1 MEYGITLGRAE
12 RMIAF
17 IFRRLLTLIPLL
29 LGITMLVFILMSLAP
44 GDFLTPVKAQ
54 RDVPAELIQAIER
67 DFGLD
72 QAWYVQYYKWLGN
85 VLQGNLGHSWA
96 YKLPVIDLIGQRLWA
111 TFLLSL
117 SAFIFAWGIAIPLGV
132 LAAMYQNSIFD
143 RISAGLAYTA
153 LSIPEFF
160 LALLLVFFA
169 AQTGWFPLGGATSMD
184 YEFMGWGARAL
195 DRAHHLILPTLALGI
210 GSIASIMRIMR
221 ANFLDAMRAEYVTT
235 ARAKGV
241 REWTVMF
248 RHVLRNAI
256 NPLISSF
263 GFAFSG
269 LLSGALMVEIVLQY
283 PGLGQLMYQ
292 SILREDQFVVLASV
306 MLGCSMLVLGNL
318 LADVLLA
325 WSDPRIRLEQRK

>member
-1 MEYGITLGRAE
+1 
-12 RMIAF
+12 MIAF

-54 RDVPAELIQAIER
+54 RDVPAELIRAIEME
-67 DFGLD
+67 FGLD
-72 QAWYVQYYKWLGN
+72 QPWYVQYYKWLGN

-96 YKLPVIDLIGQRLWA
+96 YKLPVADLIGQRLWA

-117 SAFIFAWGIAIPLGV
+117 SAFIFSWAIAIPLGV
-132 LAAMYQNSIFD
+132 LAAVYKDSIFD
-143 RISAGLAYTA
+143 RISAALAYTA

-160 LALLLVFFA
+160 LALLLVFVA

-184 YEFMGWGARAL
+184 YEFMSFGAQVL

-221 ANFLDAMRAEYVTT
+221 ANFLDTMGAEFVTT
-235 ARAKGV
+235 ARAKGL
-241 REWTVMF
+241 REGVVMF
-248 RHVLRNAI
+248 KHVLRNAI

-269 LLSGALMVEIVLQY
+269 LLSGALMVEIVLQ
-283 PGLGQLMYQ
+283 
-292 SILREDQFVVLASV
+292 
-306 MLGCSMLVLGNL
+306 
-318 LADVLLA
+318 
-325 WSDPRIRLEQRK
+325 

>member
-1 MEYGITLGRAE
+1 
-12 RMIAF
+12 MIAF
-17 IFRRLLTLIPLL
+17 ILRRFLTLIPLL
-29 LGITMLVFILMSLAP
+29 LGITALVFILMSLAP

-54 RDVPAELIQAIER
+54 RDVPAELIEAIER

-72 QAWYVQYYKWLGN
+72 RPWYVQYVKWLGN
-85 VLQGNLGHSWA
+85 MAQGNLGHSWA
-96 YKLPVIDLIGQRLWA
+96 FKMPVSDLIGQRLLA

-117 SAFIFAWGIAIPLGV
+117 VALTFAWCIAIPLGV
-132 LAAMYQNSIFD
+132 LAAIYKDSIFD
-143 RISAGLAYTA
+143 RISALLAYAA

-160 LALLLVFFA
+160 LALLLIFFA
-169 AQTGWFPLGGATSMD
+169 AQTGWFPMGGATSID
-184 YEFMGWGARAL
+184 YEYMSLSGKIL
-195 DRAHHLILPTLALGI
+195 DRAYHLVLPGLALGI

-221 ANFLDAMRAEYVTT
+221 ANFLDTIRAEYVKT

-241 REWTVMF
+241 REFSVMF
-248 RHVLRNAI
+248 KHVLRNAI
-256 NPLISSF
+256 NPLISAF
-263 GFAFSG
+263 GFAFST

-306 MLGCSMLVLGNL
+306 MLGCTMLVLGNL

-325 WSDPRIRLEQRK
+325 WSDPRIRLEQKK